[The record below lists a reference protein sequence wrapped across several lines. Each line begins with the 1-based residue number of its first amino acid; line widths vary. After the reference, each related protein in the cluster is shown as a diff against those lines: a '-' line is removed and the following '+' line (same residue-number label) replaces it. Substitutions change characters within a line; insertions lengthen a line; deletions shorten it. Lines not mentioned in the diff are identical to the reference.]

1 MATIPTNGQTVYARL
16 YSWINGTWQHND
28 YVYTE
33 SGSTV
38 PAVLT
43 SPAPGVG
50 TVLGTSSVQFQWS
63 AGTGVADYQLNLSAI
78 APGESELYL
87 YKGTSLSATATTLP
101 ANGVQVYARLYSRI
115 NGTWR
120 YNDYVYTEQ

>member
-1 MATIPTNGQTVYARL
+1 MASIPTNGQTVYARL

-43 SPAPGVG
+43 SPTPGVG

-87 YKGTSLSATATTLP
+87 YKRTALSATATTLP